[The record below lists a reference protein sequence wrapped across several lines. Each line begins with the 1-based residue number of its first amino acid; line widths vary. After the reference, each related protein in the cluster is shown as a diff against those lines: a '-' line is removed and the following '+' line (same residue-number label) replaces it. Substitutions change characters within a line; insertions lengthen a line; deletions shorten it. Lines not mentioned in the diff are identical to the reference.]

1 MSMYVGAQLAVQER
15 KERVWIHLWLA
26 ALCVALLMG
35 TGSARAQAEK
45 VLRVAMTASDIPDWT
60 GHPDQGAEGQR
71 FVGFS
76 LYDSFLNWDLSR
88 SDREAPLAPGLAT
101 KWYVDPKNPNRWIF
115 ELRRNVKFHDNCPW
129 NADAA
134 LWNIARIT
142 DDKAPQFNL
151 VHFGRNRGRT
161 VNVAGAEKVDDFTI
175 AINTKVVES
184 IFPYNMAVWFVI
196 SKCALE
202 KAKNDYKV
210 YALAPAGSGPY
221 KFASVVPRERLE
233 LVKNTDYWNPARIP
247 KHDRMVL
254 LPMPEATTR
263 AAALLSGQVDFI
275 EAPSPDTLPRLR
287 SAGMRVTTLTYPH
300 NWHYQFNFQRGPF
313 KDLKVRQA
321 ANHAMNRKEMVDM
334 LGGVAVESFALFTP
348 QQSIYGK
355 PKRFEYDPKKA
366 TALLKEAKCHP
377 CSITVGI
384 STSGSG
390 QMQPL
395 PMNELVKSQL
405 EAVGFKV
412 KFEVMDWNTI
422 LSLFFK
428 GQAAS
433 PTLDALNISLSSI
446 DPVSGLINHFS
457 TPKRGPNGFNWGWY
471 DNKEFDRISEEAM
484 KTFDPVKAQAMFTR
498 LHEMVNE
505 DAARLFIVHDLNP
518 RAMSPRVKGFVPA
531 QSWMQDMTPISL
543 N

>member
-1 MSMYVGAQLAVQER
+1 MSMRDGL
-15 KERVWIHLWLA
+15 HLWVRA
-26 ALCVALLMG
+26 WMGLCCSLLLMAAG
-35 TGSARAQAEK
+35 GLLLLPASARAQAEK

-76 LYDSFLNWDLSR
+76 LYDSFVNWDLSR
-88 SDREAPLAPGLAT
+88 SDREAQLTPGLAT
-101 KWYVDPKNPNRWIF
+101 KWYVDPKNPSRWIF
-115 ELRRNVKFHDNCPW
+115 ELRRNVKFHDGCAW

-134 LWNIARIT
+134 LWSIARIT

-151 VHFGRNRGRT
+151 VHYGRNRSRT
-161 VNVAGAEKVDDFTI
+161 VNVAGAEKVDDYTI
-175 AINTKVVES
+175 AIRTKVVES
-184 IFPYNMAVWFVI
+184 IFPYNMAAWFVI

-202 KAKNDYKV
+202 KANNDYKV
-210 YALAPAGSGPY
+210 YALSPAGSGPY
-221 KFASVVPRERLE
+221 KFSSVVPRERLE
-233 LVKNTDYWNPARIP
+233 LVKNTDYWNPARVP

-254 LPMPEATTR
+254 IPMPEATTR

-275 EAPSPDTLPRLR
+275 EAPSPDTLPRLK
-287 SAGMRVTTLTYPH
+287 SAGMRITTLAYPH

-313 KDLKVRQA
+313 KDIKVRQA

-334 LGGVAVESFALFTP
+334 LGGIAVESFALFTP
-348 QQSIYGK
+348 QQSIFGN
-355 PKRFEYDPKKA
+355 PKRYEYDTKKA
-366 TALLKEAKCHP
+366 TALLKEANCYP

-395 PMNELVKSQL
+395 PMNELVKAQL

-422 LSLFFK
+422 LDKFFK

-433 PTLDALNISLSSI
+433 PTLDAMNISLSSI

-471 DNKEFDRISEEAM
+471 DNKEFDRISDEAL

-498 LHEMVNE
+498 LHEMVSE
-505 DAARLFIVHDLNP
+505 DAGRLFIVHDLNP
-518 RAMSPRVKGFVPA
+518 RAMSPKVKGFVPA

>member
-1 MSMYVGAQLAVQER
+1 MLVGAHPSVPER
-15 KERVWIHLWLA
+15 MWRLWSHLFL
-26 ALCVALLMG
+26 LVLFLALLMG
-35 TGSARAQAEK
+35 TGGARAQAEK

-151 VHFGRNRGRT
+151 VHFGRNRSRT

-287 SAGMRVTTLTYPH
+287 SAGMRVTTLSYPH

-355 PKRFEYDPKKA
+355 PRRYEYDPKKA

-377 CSITVGI
+377 CNITVGI